1 MPPGFVLALDQGTT
15 GSTALVVDPEGSV
28 RARGYAEV
36 PQHYPRPG
44 WVEHDPE
51 ELWTTLERAATQAL
65 KAAGLHGTD
74 VGAIGITNQ
83 RGTTIVWD
91 RAPSAR
97 THRAIVWRCCRTASA
112 CDRLRAQG
120 QAPAVRQRT
129 GLVLDAYFSATKIA
143 WLLNYVPDAR
153 RRAARGQLAFGT
165 VDSWLLWKLT
175 RGRVHATDVSNA
187 SRTLCLNLATVD
199 WDDAMCAL
207 LDVPRE
213 VLPQIVDSSGPC
225 GETADVG
232 WLPRG
237 VPIAGIAGDQ
247 QAALFG
253 QACFEPGAAKN
264 TYGTGCFA
272 LVNTGERPV
281 VSSHGLLTTIAWRIR
296 GRTTYA
302 LEGAVFVAGAAVQ
315 WLRDGLAII
324 ANAAE
329 TDALARSVPD
339 TGGVAFVPAF
349 VGLGAPY
356 WDQHARGTIIGITR
370 GTTRAHVVRAALE
383 AIAFQSRDVLDAM
396 AADAKSSVGRLRVDG
411 GAVANDFLCQFQAD
425 MLDAPVDRPAIIET
439 TALGAAYLAGL
450 GAGLWQSPDAVAERH
465 AVERTFRPAIPAGT
479 PIAYGRIVE
488 WKGKPEVDIFWG
500 GESALFEKLAEQK
513 LLQKVELSREAWE
526 SIPASIG
533 KPKPIP
539 LKDPEGYWIGTALE
553 PYGLVYHPKKIQRLG
568 IAEPKD
574 WDDLLH
580 PKLKGEVAQCA
591 PTRSSSSNATY
602 EVILSM
608 LGEDK
613 GWEWLRRLAS
623 NTGHFTARSR
633 DVPTVV
639 AKGEYTAGFAVPSYM
654 AFEEKLAGFDLKFVA
669 PKNAFVTPEPMA
681 ILAGS
686 RNPKAAKAFVE
697 FLLTERGQKVFM
709 ERGLFPITPKYKV
722 RGTPGSTAEMAV
734 EFTGGVRS
742 YFDREISNVYDEA
755 VAAKRSEALKA
766 KFRSDIEATWKK
778 P

>member
-15 GSTALVVDPEGSV
+15 GSTALVVDPEGGV

-51 ELWTTLERAATQAL
+51 ELWTSVERAAAQAL
-65 KAAGLHGTD
+65 EAAGLRGDD

-83 RGTTIVWD
+83 RETTIVWHC
-91 RAPSAR
+91 RRTSA
-97 THRAIVWRCCRTASA
+97 T

-120 QAPAVRQRT
+120 HEPAVRQRT
-129 GLVLDAYFSATKIA
+129 GLVLDAYFSGTKIA

-187 SRTLCLNLATVD
+187 SRTLCLNLSTVD

-207 LDVPRE
+207 FDVPRE
-213 VLPQIVDSSGPC
+213 VLPEIVDSSGPC
-225 GETADVG
+225 GETADLG

-253 QACFEPGAAKN
+253 QACFTPGDAKN

-281 VSSHGLLTTIAWRIR
+281 LSGHGLLTTIAWRVG

-302 LEGAVFVAGAAVQ
+302 LEGAIFVAGAAVQ

-324 ANAAE
+324 ADAAD

-356 WDQHARGTIIGITR
+356 WDQHARGTIVGVKR
-370 GTTRAHVVRAALE
+370 GTTRAHIVRAALE

-396 AADAKSSVGRLRVDG
+396 AADAKSSVGRLKVDG

-425 MLDAPVDRPAIIET
+425 MLDAAVDRPVVIET
-439 TALGAAYLAGL
+439 TA
-450 GAGLWQSPDAVAERH
+450 
-465 AVERTFRPAIPAGT
+465 
-479 PIAYGRIVE
+479 
-488 WKGKPEVDIFWG
+488 
-500 GESALFEKLAEQK
+500 
-513 LLQKVELSREAWE
+513 
-526 SIPASIG
+526 
-533 KPKPIP
+533 
-539 LKDPEGYWIGTALE
+539 
-553 PYGLVYHPKKIQRLG
+553 
-568 IAEPKD
+568 
-574 WDDLLH
+574 
-580 PKLKGEVAQCA
+580 
-591 PTRSSSSNATY
+591 
-602 EVILSM
+602 
-608 LGEDK
+608 
-613 GWEWLRRLAS
+613 
-623 NTGHFTARSR
+623 
-633 DVPTVV
+633 
-639 AKGEYTAGFAVPSYM
+639 
-654 AFEEKLAGFDLKFVA
+654 
-669 PKNAFVTPEPMA
+669 
-681 ILAGS
+681 
-686 RNPKAAKAFVE
+686 
-697 FLLTERGQKVFM
+697 
-709 ERGLFPITPKYKV
+709 
-722 RGTPGSTAEMAV
+722 
-734 EFTGGVRS
+734 
-742 YFDREISNVYDEA
+742 
-755 VAAKRSEALKA
+755 
-766 KFRSDIEATWKK
+766 
-778 P
+778 